1 MVPLIKDIPLFHEIY
16 ILFDFTFIQC
26 VSHLHETMATL
37 NNCKRFIKLVP
48 GFTRV
53 QNVTILG

>member
-1 MVPLIKDIPLFHEIY
+1 MVPLIRDIPFFHEIY
-16 ILFDFTFIQC
+16 ILLDFTFIQC

-37 NNCKRFIKLVP
+37 YNCKSFMKLAP

-53 QNVTILG
+53 

>member
-1 MVPLIKDIPLFHEIY
+1 MVPLIRDIPLFHEIY

-37 NNCKRFIKLVP
+37 TIVKVLSNWALVSQGCKTSLF
-48 GFTRV
+48 
-53 QNVTILG
+53 

>member
-1 MVPLIKDIPLFHEIY
+1 MVPLIRDIPLFHEIY

-37 NNCKRFIKLVP
+37 YNCKSFMKLAP

-53 QNVTILG
+53 